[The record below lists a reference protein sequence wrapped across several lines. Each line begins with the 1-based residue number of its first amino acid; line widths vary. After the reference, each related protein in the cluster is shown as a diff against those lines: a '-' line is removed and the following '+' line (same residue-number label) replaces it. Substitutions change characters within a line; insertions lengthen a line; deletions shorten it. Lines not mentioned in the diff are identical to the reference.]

1 MTKEKAKE
9 PQIRFKGFT
18 NAWEQRKLGEY
29 LEVSPKKNKEETYD
43 KTDVLS
49 VSGDVGIVNQIE
61 FQGRSFA
68 GVSVANYGVVEN
80 EDVVYTKS
88 PLKANPYGIIKTN
101 KGKAGIV
108 STLYAVYKP
117 RDITD
122 PKFVQVYFEQDTRMN
137 NYMRPL
143 VNKGAKNDM
152 KVSNENALKGLVIF
166 PKLEEQRQISTYFES
181 FDHLI
186 TLHQRKCD
194 LLSKAKKTL
203 LQKMFPKNGKT
214 TPEIRFKGF
223 TGAWEQRK
231 LGEEFEK
238 VNERNDGS
246 FGREHWISVAKMYFQ
261 DPDKVQSNNIDT
273 RTYVMRKGDI
283 AFEGHPNVDFKFGR
297 FVANDIGAGVVSELF
312 PIYRHKQ
319 AYDNN
324 YWKHAIQL
332 EHIMAPIFAHSI
344 TSSGNSSNKL
354 DSKHFLRQKISVPKL
369 EEQKQIGSFFANLD
383 HLITLHQHEL
393 EKLQNIKKSCLKM
406 MFV

>member
-1 MTKEKAKE
+1 MIWRKINKMTKEKAKE

-18 NAWEQRKLGEY
+18 NAWEQRKVKDLFK
-29 LEVSPKKNKEETYD
+29 VSRGYVLATTQTTVN
-43 KTDVLS
+43 KTDEMQYPVYSSQTKDEGLMGYYKDYLYEDAITWTTDGANAGTVNFRAGKFYCTNVCGVLLS
-49 VSGDVGIVNQIE
+49 DKV
-61 FQGRSFA
+61 
-68 GVSVANYGVVEN
+68 
-80 EDVVYTKS
+80 
-88 PLKANPYGIIKTN
+88 KTN
-101 KGKAGIV
+101 KMIAEELNDIAKRYV
-108 STLYAVYKP
+108 SYVGN
-117 RDITD
+117 
-122 PKFVQVYFEQDTRMN
+122 PKLMN
-137 NYMRPL
+137 NVMSEIE
-143 VNKGAKNDM
+143 
-152 KVSNENALKGLVIF
+152 VSL
-166 PKLEEQRQISTYFES
+166 PKQEAEQEAMSSYFATL
-181 FDHLI
+181 DTLI

-383 HLITLHQHEL
+383 HLITIHQHEL

>member
-1 MTKEKAKE
+1 MVRTRKHRKNWKNSLVYLENKARRAGLSA
-9 PQIRFKGFT
+9 QFFFT
-18 NAWEQRKLGEY
+18 N
-29 LEVSPKKNKEETYD
+29 
-43 KTDVLS
+43 
-49 VSGDVGIVNQIE
+49 
-61 FQGRSFA
+61 
-68 GVSVANYGVVEN
+68 
-80 EDVVYTKS
+80 
-88 PLKANPYGIIKTN
+88 
-101 KGKAGIV
+101 
-108 STLYAVYKP
+108 
-117 RDITD
+117 
-122 PKFVQVYFEQDTRMN
+122 
-137 NYMRPL
+137 
-143 VNKGAKNDM
+143 
-152 KVSNENALKGLVIF
+152 
-166 PKLEEQRQISTYFES
+166 
-181 FDHLI
+181 
-186 TLHQRKCD
+186 
-194 LLSKAKKTL
+194 
-203 LQKMFPKNGKT
+203 
-214 TPEIRFKGF
+214 
-223 TGAWEQRK
+223 AWEQRK

-383 HLITLHQHEL
+383 HLITLHQRKCENFKNTML
-393 EKLQNIKKSCLKM
+393 PKLFFKQNQGLFKD
-406 MFV
+406 VR

>member
-18 NAWEQRKLGEY
+18 NAWEQRKVKDLFK
-29 LEVSPKKNKEETYD
+29 VSRGYVLATTQTTVN
-43 KTDVLS
+43 KTDEMQYPVYSSQTKDEGLMGYYKDYLYEDAITWTTDGANAGTVNFRAGKFYCTNVCGVLLS
-49 VSGDVGIVNQIE
+49 DKV
-61 FQGRSFA
+61 
-68 GVSVANYGVVEN
+68 
-80 EDVVYTKS
+80 
-88 PLKANPYGIIKTN
+88 KTN
-101 KGKAGIV
+101 KMIAEELNDIAKRYV
-108 STLYAVYKP
+108 SYVGN
-117 RDITD
+117 
-122 PKFVQVYFEQDTRMN
+122 PKLMN
-137 NYMRPL
+137 NVMSEIE
-143 VNKGAKNDM
+143 
-152 KVSNENALKGLVIF
+152 VSL
-166 PKLEEQRQISTYFES
+166 PKQEAEQEAMSSYFATL
-181 FDHLI
+181 DTLI

-383 HLITLHQHEL
+383 HLITIHQHEL

>member
-18 NAWEQRKLGEY
+18 NAWEQRKLGEEFEKVNERNDGSFGREHWISVAKMYFQDPDKVQSNNIDTRTYVMRKGDIAFEGHPNVDFKFGRFVANDIGAGVVSELFPIYRHKQAYDNNYWKHAIQLEHIMAPIFAHSITSSGNSSNKLDSKHFLRQKISVPKLEEQKQIGSFFANLDHLITLHQRKCDLLSKAKKTLLQKMFPKNGKTTPEIRFKGFTGAWEQRKLGEY

-186 TLHQRKCD
+186 TLHQ
-194 LLSKAKKTL
+194 
-203 LQKMFPKNGKT
+203 
-214 TPEIRFKGF
+214 
-223 TGAWEQRK
+223 
-231 LGEEFEK
+231 
-238 VNERNDGS
+238 
-246 FGREHWISVAKMYFQ
+246 
-261 DPDKVQSNNIDT
+261 
-273 RTYVMRKGDI
+273 
-283 AFEGHPNVDFKFGR
+283 
-297 FVANDIGAGVVSELF
+297 
-312 PIYRHKQ
+312 
-319 AYDNN
+319 
-324 YWKHAIQL
+324 
-332 EHIMAPIFAHSI
+332 
-344 TSSGNSSNKL
+344 
-354 DSKHFLRQKISVPKL
+354 
-369 EEQKQIGSFFANLD
+369 
-383 HLITLHQHEL
+383 HEL

>member
-18 NAWEQRKLGEY
+18 NAWEQRKLGEVFTERSERSGEGE
-29 LEVSPKKNKEETYD
+29 LI
-43 KTDVLS
+43 S
-49 VSGDVGIVNQIE
+49 VTINS
-61 FQGRSFA
+61 
-68 GVSVANYGVVEN
+68 GVVKASELDRKDN
-80 EDVVYTKS
+80 SSDNKSNYKKVKVGDIAYNSMRMWQGASGYSLYDGILSPAYTVIIPRKNVES
-88 PLKANPYGIIKTN
+88 KFFAYDFKRHEMIQTFKRNSQGLTSDTWNLKFPTLKT
-101 KGKAGIV
+101 V
-108 STLYAVYKP
+108 
-117 RDITD
+117 
-122 PKFVQVYFEQDTRMN
+122 
-137 NYMRPL
+137 
-143 VNKGAKNDM
+143 
-152 KVSNENALKGLVIF
+152 KVMVPSFN
-166 PKLEEQRQISTYFES
+166 EQRKISAFFERL
-181 FDHLI
+181 DYLI